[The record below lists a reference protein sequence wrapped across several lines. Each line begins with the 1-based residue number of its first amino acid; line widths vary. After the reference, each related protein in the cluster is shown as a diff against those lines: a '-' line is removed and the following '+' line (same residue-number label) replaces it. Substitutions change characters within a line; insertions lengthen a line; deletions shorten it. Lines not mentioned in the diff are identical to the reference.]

1 MGPES
6 QHCGRY
12 ERVSS
17 RREFL
22 SKAGAGLGMLALA
35 DLMGSQG
42 LLAAEPRTGA
52 VNPLAARPPQ
62 FPAKAKSVIW

>member
-1 MGPES
+1 MDPRA

-12 ERVSS
+12 QPVSN

-35 DLMGSQG
+35 DLMG
-42 LLAAEPRTGA
+42 ERR
-52 VNPLAARPPQ
+52 AARR
-62 FPAKAKSVIW
+62 